1 MDRTCVINPWS
12 ICTEAS
18 EHSQLGRVVG
28 HYAYQAVCM
37 SPHYI
42 DEAIYDLDMGSVVF
56 FPVMSIFYQYADF
69 FGTDLCPTERNHFIF
84 ELVMRRDD

>member
-1 MDRTCVINPWS
+1 MINPWP

-42 DEAIYDLDMGSVVF
+42 DEAIYNLDMGSVVF
-56 FPVMSIFYQYADF
+56 S
-69 FGTDLCPTERNHFIF
+69 ERNHFIF
-84 ELVMRRDD
+84 ELVMRHDN